1 MVKSGM
7 AKPQNR
13 LAMDWSSRQRVPR
26 TEMSASRVY
35 VDIPDQLG
43 EQDTGPRDL

>member
-1 MVKSGM
+1 MVKLDTV
-7 AKPQNR
+7 KPQNR
-13 LAMDWSSRQRVPR
+13 LEMDWPTRQRVPR